1 MISIFMRS
9 NNILFYYYLNYLLN
23 ILINNKWINNK
34 LQKYIL
40 LYINIQ
46 EKYWRGILEE
56 NILVFGKPCTVL
68 WYRIQL
74 VIYDTL

>member
-1 MISIFMRS
+1 M
-9 NNILFYYYLNYLLN
+9 N
-23 ILINNKWINNK
+23 

-40 LYINIQ
+40 FYINMR
-46 EKYWRGILEE
+46 EKYWRGILKE
-56 NILVFGKPCTVL
+56 NILVFGKPYTVL